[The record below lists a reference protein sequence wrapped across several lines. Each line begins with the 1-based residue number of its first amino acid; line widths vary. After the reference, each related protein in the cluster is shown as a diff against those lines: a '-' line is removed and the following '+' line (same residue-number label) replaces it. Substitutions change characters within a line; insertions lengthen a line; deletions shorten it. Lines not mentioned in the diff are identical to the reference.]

1 MRLPIDPRALAIACL
16 ILFAAVATPAA
27 QRDLAL
33 HEDFAAAEGKGLDID
48 AVDLDVRVRVAD
60 VARIDVAVE
69 LHISGTGGDTAERW
83 IESRTPRFRD
93 SADRLQVEVAPEKTG
108 WLGLGK
114 LTARAR
120 LGILAPGFL
129 VPDVTTTSGNISIHG
144 DFPHAEPL
152 FMRSSSGTVSLV
164 GAAVSVDARTVE
176 GDIDVEVIRPLTSF
190 VASTSSGN
198 VRMVGGARTVSAG
211 TASGNIWLEDLSGA
225 LEATTATGKITVT
238 WDRLGPD
245 QTVRIR
251 SSSGRVHLMIP
262 RGVSPRGR
270 LTTTTGSVR
279 SELPGEVVGDGS
291 TLQLAGDGPEF
302 DVETASGEIVLG
314 IRETFD

>member
-1 MRLPIDPRALAIACL
+1 VLVG
-16 ILFAAVATPAA
+16 AVASPAA
-27 QRDLAL
+27 QRDLDL
-33 HEDFAAAEGKGLDID
+33 HEDFPAADGKQLDID
-48 AVDLDVRVRVAD
+48 AEDLDLRVRVAD
-60 VARIDVAVE
+60 VESIGVAVE

-83 IESRTPRFRD
+83 IESRTPTFRD
-93 SADRLQVEVAPEKTG
+93 SAERLQIEVAPEKTG

-120 LGILAPGFL
+120 LGILTPAFVL
-129 VPDVTTTSGNISIHG
+129 PDLTTTSGNISVHG
-144 DFPHAEPL
+144 DFPRAEPL
-152 FMRSSSGTVSLV
+152 FLRSASGTVSLV

-176 GDIDVEVIRPLTSF
+176 GDIDVEVIRPLASF

-198 VRMVGGARTVSAG
+198 VRMVGGSREVSSS
-211 TASGNIWLEDLSGA
+211 TASGNIWLENLSGS
-225 LEATTATGKITVT
+225 LEATTATGKVTVT
-238 WDRLGPD
+238 WDRLGPE
-245 QTVRIR
+245 QKVRIR

-314 IRETFD
+314 IREAFD